1 MSCQSLSRVFRGSF
15 ALPFFHDGGFGSFDR
30 GAVDGDGF
38 DVLTGWDFEHDV
50 EHDFFEDGAEGPG
63 AGAALDRFFGTG
75 GEGVLG
81 DFELR
86 AVEGELLFILLHER
100 VFGLGKDLDEFLF
113 GEFTQGRNDREA
125 ADELGDES
133 EVEKVFRADF
143 AEEADVITFFFIEV
157 LAGFE
162 PKDAC
167 SKAAA
172 DDVLHTDEG
181 STADKENLFGVDL
194 DILLLRVLAT
204 ALRGDVTNGSLEDF
218 EKGLLDAFAR
228 DVARDGDVFGLAA
241 DFVDLIDV
249 DDAAL
254 GLFDVEVGRLEE
266 AKNDVFDVFTNVAGF
281 GQGGG
286 IDDAERDV
294 EDAGERL
301 SEESLSGAG
310 GAEEEDVGFFD
321 FYIDEFVIEDLVLTK
336 ALVVIVNRNGED
348 FFGLFLAD
356 DVVIEMATEFGWSR
370 NFIGEGFF
378 TEVRERGVLA
388 CEFLTEDGGADVDT
402 FIANV
407 DTGSGDEFLNL

>member
-1 MSCQSLSRVFRGSF
+1 M
-15 ALPFFHDGGFGSFDR
+15 
-30 GAVDGDGF
+30 
-38 DVLTGWDFEHDV
+38 
-50 EHDFFEDGAEGPG
+50 
-63 AGAALDRFFGTG
+63 
-75 GEGVLG
+75 
-81 DFELR
+81 
-86 AVEGELLFILLHER
+86 
-100 VFGLGKDLDEFLF
+100 
-113 GEFTQGRNDREA
+113 
-125 ADELGDES
+125 
-133 EVEKVFRADF
+133 
-143 AEEADVITFFFIEV
+143 
-157 LAGFE
+157 
-162 PKDAC
+162 
-167 SKAAA
+167 
-172 DDVLHTDEG
+172 
-181 STADKENLFGVDL
+181 
-194 DILLLRVLAT
+194 
-204 ALRGDVTNGSLEDF
+204 
-218 EKGLLDAFAR
+218 LDAFAR

-301 SEESLSGAG
+301 GEESLSGAG

-336 ALVVIVNRNGED
+336 ALVVIVNCNGED

-356 DVVIEMATEFGWSR
+356 DVVIEMGTEFGWSR
-370 NFIGEGFF
+370 DFIGEGFF

-388 CEFLTEDGGADVDT
+388 SEFLTEDGGADVDT